1 MDPKET
7 KDELDIKKL
16 LFKTLDDDVIP
27 NWDDEVDEFDDAD
40 DEQGNLL

>member
-1 MDPKET
+1 MGPKEI

-27 NWDDEVDEFDDAD
+27 NWDDEVDEFDDVD